1 MFDTKKGFLMKC
13 RKCGFVTG
21 WIPFDN
27 KNPFFQFECMYCKST
42 LGFKKIKNTGVKS
55 WFGKED

>member
-1 MFDTKKGFLMKC
+1 MKC
-13 RKCGFVTG
+13 RKCGFVTD

-55 WFGKED
+55 LFGKED